1 MDVDQAFAQLSHQAE
16 RNGGVVDEGTAF
28 ACGSQ
33 LAADDGVVGVIVDI
47 VLSEEALHVVS
58 RQVEVCLDGASVAS
72 CLDGLG
78 VGSVAEQQ
86 TDGTQDDALACTC
99 LARDDG
105 EAWMQLDV
113 ELVDE
118 CKVLD
123 V

>member
-1 MDVDQAFAQLSHQAE
+1 MDVDQAFSQLSHQAE
-16 RNGGVVDEGTAF
+16 RHGCVVDEGTAF

-33 LAADDGVVGVIVDI
+33 LAADDGVVGVIVDV

-58 RQVEVCLDGASVAS
+58 RQVEVSLDGASVAS
-72 CLDGLG
+72 GLDGLG

-86 TDGTQDDALACTC
+86 TDGAQDDALACTR
-99 LARDDG
+99 LASDDR

-113 ELVDE
+113 EFVDE